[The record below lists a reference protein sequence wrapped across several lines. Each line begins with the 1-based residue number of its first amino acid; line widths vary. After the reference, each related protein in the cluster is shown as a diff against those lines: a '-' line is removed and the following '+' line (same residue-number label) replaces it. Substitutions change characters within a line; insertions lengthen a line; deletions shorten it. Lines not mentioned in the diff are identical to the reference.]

1 MQVKCWFPTP
11 ILSLLNSVLSCCHDY
26 LSGSPHHTSVKP
38 RLLALIKSTWGA
50 PGLLP
55 GLTLCFSTY
64 CVPASEPGHWLFSA
78 WNALLSDFC
87 QAASFLS
94 FTSQVKPPQR
104 GTFPEHLILKKKK
117 KSQKHHP
124 KFLASHHLCFILF
137 FPSCVFL
144 HLLSIF
150 PCLHINF
157 LSVGPCLSF

>member
-11 ILSLLNSVLSCCHDY
+11 ILSLLNSVLSCCCDY

-94 FTSQVKPPQR
+94 FTSQVKLPQR
-104 GTFPEHLILKKKK
+104 GTFPEHLILNKQKKITET
-117 KSQKHHP
+117 SPQILSISPSVFHP
-124 KFLASHHLCFILF
+124 FF
-137 FPSCVFL
+137 FPHVYSLICWV
-144 HLLSIF
+144 SSRACI
-150 PCLHINF
+150 
-157 LSVGPCLSF
+157 